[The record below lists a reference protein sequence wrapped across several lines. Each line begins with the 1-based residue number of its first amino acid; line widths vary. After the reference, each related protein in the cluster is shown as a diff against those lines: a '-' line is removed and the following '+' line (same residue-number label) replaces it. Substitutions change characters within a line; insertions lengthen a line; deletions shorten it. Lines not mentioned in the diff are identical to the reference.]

1 MIMDVLTFVMLCI
14 LCLLLLYLLA
24 IILGGL
30 FVCVGAIVYNINLY
44 FCPNTKKKSYT
55 LETIVIKNP
64 SGDIQLGIMSS

>member
-1 MIMDVLTFVMLCI
+1 MIMDVLILIMLCI
-14 LCLLLLYLLA
+14 LCLLLLYLLG

-44 FCPNTKKKSYT
+44 FWPKTKKKLYT

-64 SGDIQLGIMSS
+64 NGDIELGIMSS

>member
-1 MIMDVLTFVMLCI
+1 MDILVILMLCI

-44 FCPNTKKKSYT
+44 FRDKTDKKIYT
-55 LETIVIKNP
+55 LETIIVKNP
-64 SGDIQLGIMSS
+64 NGDIQLGIMSN